1 MSCFSV
7 AIQKD
12 VSYENLAGEVRSGRL
27 PLGVLGLP
35 DVGKALVCHAL
46 NVTENKKLCLV
57 APDEASAARLAED
70 IATLG
75 SRTVKISG
83 RDFSFE
89 TNQTTSK
96 EYEYL
101 RLNALAKIVAG
112 EYDVAVCSVEGFLQ
126 KTIPPEELKKRSVTI
141 VSGEEMPPE
150 SVIDILL
157 RGGYVRSSQVDGV
170 GQFCQRGGIIDVFP
184 VCCDNPVR
192 IEFWGDTVDTVAFFD
207 VESQRRIRNV
217 DEVMVIPAREVLFD
231 SDEQAVKKLEDFV
244 STVKGKGSVKI
255 REKINAD
262 IDMIRNGIRLDSFDK
277 YLPIAYPSVSS
288 VIDYFDE
295 GNTLLVVCESVNV
308 RNKAESALKL
318 FSGEFRALVESGTLC
333 KGLED
338 FMVGKEDLLDIYKDR
353 GMIYM
358 DNLPRGS
365 FDTAVKGLVN
375 FNCIQTTP
383 WNGSASVLTDDLA
396 PIKKKKDFSTVVFA
410 GTDKAAKALSG
421 DLYAQGYNSV
431 YRERF
436 DEPIPGGVCVMPGG
450 LSAGADLPSAKL
462 KIVSYSSRIVKSK
475 LRKNRTYK
483 SSNSFHSLD
492 QMNVGDHVVHVN
504 HGIGLYEGIVQLS
517 AGGAIKDYIKIRY
530 AKGDILYVPVTQ
542 LDLISKYI
550 GPRSET
556 ANVKL
561 NSLGSDK
568 WIKTKKK
575 VRSALKDMADE
586 LVELYS
592 RRMSIKGHA
601 FSEDIDMQ
609 SDFERRFEYDETE
622 DQLRCIDEI
631 KRDMEKPYPMDRLL
645 CGDVGFGKTEVALRG
660 VFKCVA
666 DSKQCAILVPTTI
679 LALQHYQTITKRFE
693 GFPIEVR
700 MLSRFVS
707 AKQQRQTIEGLRR
720 GSVDIVVGT
729 HKLLSKNI
737 EFRDLGL
744 LVVDEEQRF
753 GVGQKESLKERF
765 SNVDVLTLS
774 ATPIPRT
781 LNMAMT
787 GIRDMS
793 IIEEAPQDR
802 YPVRTYILEQDMEV
816 LVRAMEKE
824 LRRGGQ
830 VYYLFNNVEGID
842 QKAAQ
847 IKELMPDASVAVAHG
862 QMTEEQLS
870 DVWKA
875 LIDGEID
882 ILVCTTIIETGVDV
896 PNVNTLIIEN
906 ADRMGLAQLHQ
917 IRGRVGRSS
926 RRASAYFTFVRGK
939 QISEIAERR
948 LNAIREFTEF
958 GAGFQIAMRDLELR
972 GAGNI
977 LGAQQHGHMEAV
989 GYDMY
994 LKLLSQAVSEEK
1006 GEEKAPEKECLIDLN
1021 INASIPEKYISSAR
1035 DRIAMYRRIA
1045 DIRNQE
1051 DADDVTDEL
1060 IDRFGDPPADVM
1072 GLVTISLLRNTAADL
1087 DVYEISQEKDRVVF
1101 YSDKMDMRLIS
1112 AVSNAIKGRLSV
1124 SGAGK
1129 TCFKVRM
1136 AKGQTQLEAIKQV
1149 LALMIMAKKQQN
1161 SSMQN
1166 G

>member
-7 AIQKD
+7 VVQKD
-12 VSYENLAGEVRSGRL
+12 ESYRTLAGDVRKGRL
-27 PLGVLGLP
+27 PLGALGLP
-35 DVGKALVCHAL
+35 DVGKALVCHTL
-46 NVTENKKLCLV
+46 NAQENKKLCLI
-57 APDEASAARLAED
+57 APDEASAARLSDD
-70 IATLG
+70 ISALG
-75 SRTVKISG
+75 SRTVKISA

-89 TNQTTSK
+89 TKQTTSK
-96 EYEYL
+96 EYEHL
-101 RLNALAKIVAG
+101 RLNALAKIVNG
-112 EYDVAVCSVEGFLQ
+112 EFDVAVCSAEGFLQ
-126 KTIPPEELKKRSVTI
+126 KSIPASQLKKRSVKI
-141 VSGEEMPPE
+141 VSGEDISPE
-150 SVIDILL
+150 EVVDVLL
-157 RGGYVRSSQVDGV
+157 RGGYVRSSQVDGA
-170 GQFCQRGGIIDVFP
+170 GQFCVRGGILDVFP
-184 VCCDNPVR
+184 VCCDDPVR
-192 IEFWGDTVDTVAFFD
+192 IEFWGDTIDTIAFFE
-207 VESQRRIRNV
+207 VESQRRTKNIDSV
-217 DEVMVIPAREVLFD
+217 TVIPAREVVFD
-231 SDEQAVKKLEDFV
+231 SDEQAVAILENFV
-244 STVKGKGSVKI
+244 SNLKGKGSVKAK
-255 REKINAD
+255 EKINAD
-262 IDMIRNGIRLDSFDK
+262 IDMIKSGVRLDSFDK
-277 YLPIAYPSVSS
+277 YLPIAYGSTQC
-288 VIDYFDE
+288 IADYFNVD
-295 GNTLLVVCESVNV
+295 NTLFVVCESVSV
-308 RNKAESALKL
+308 RNKAESAIKL
-318 FSGEFRALVESGTLC
+318 FGTELKAMIEAGTLC
-333 KGLED
+333 KGLDD
-338 FMVGKEDLLDIYKDR
+338 FMLKKEELFEIYKTR
-353 GMIYM
+353 GAIYM

-365 FDTAVKGLVN
+365 FDTAVKELVN
-375 FNCIQTTP
+375 FNCIQTSA

-396 PIKKKKDFSTVVFA
+396 PIKKKKDFCTIVFA

-421 DLYAQGYNSV
+421 DLYSQGFNSI
-431 YRERF
+431 YREKF
-436 DEPIPGGVCVMPGG
+436 SEPIPGGVCVMSGG
-450 LSAGADLPSAKL
+450 LSAGAELPSARL
-462 KIVSYSSRIVKSK
+462 KIVSYSSRIIKK
-475 LRKNRTYK
+475 RLTKNQAYK

-492 QMNVGDHVVHVN
+492 QMNVGDYVVHVN

-517 AGGAIKDYIKIRY
+517 AGGAIKDYIKIKY

-542 LDLISKYI
+542 LDLIAKYI

-556 ANVKL
+556 SHVRL

-592 RRMSIKGHA
+592 KRMRIKGHA

-631 KRDMEKPYPMDRLL
+631 KKDMEKPYPMDRLL

-679 LALQHYQTITKRFE
+679 LALQHYQTICKRFE

-700 MLSRFVS
+700 MLSRFSS
-707 AKQQRQTIEGLRR
+707 AKEQRETLQGLKR

-729 HKLLSKNI
+729 HKLLSKNV
-737 EFRDLGL
+737 EFHDIGL
-744 LVVDEEQRF
+744 VVVDEEQRF
-753 GVGQKESLKERF
+753 GVGQKETLKERF
-765 SNVDVLTLS
+765 ANVDVLTLS

-802 YPVRTYILEQDMEV
+802 YPVRTYILEHDMEV
-816 LVRAMEKE
+816 LVQAMEKE

-830 VYYLFNNVEGID
+830 VYYLHNNVDTID
-842 QKAAQ
+842 RTASM
-847 IKELMPDASVAVAHG
+847 IKELMPDAAVAVAHG
-862 QMTEEQLS
+862 KMTEDHLS

-906 ADRMGLAQLHQ
+906 ADRFGLAQLHQ

-926 RRASAYFTFVRGK
+926 RRASAYFTFTRGK

-948 LNAIREFTEF
+948 LSAIKEFTEF
-958 GAGFQIAMRDLELR
+958 GSGFQIAMRDLELR

-994 LKLLSQAVSEEK
+994 LKLLSEAVSEEK
-1006 GEEKAPEKECLIDLN
+1006 GEEKKKEKECLIDLN
-1021 INASIPEKYISSAR
+1021 INANIPEKYISSAR

-1045 DIRNQE
+1045 DIRSQE

-1060 IDRFGDPPADVM
+1060 IDRFGDPPDDVM
-1072 GLVTISLLRNTAADL
+1072 GLISVSLLRNSAADCGI
-1087 DVYEISQEKDRVVF
+1087 YEIGQEKDRIVF
-1101 YSDKMDMRLIS
+1101 YSDNMDMRQIS

-1124 SGAGK
+1124 SAAGK
-1129 TCFKVRM
+1129 PCFKVRM
-1136 AKGQTQLEAIKQV
+1136 ASGQTQLEAIKQV
-1149 LALMIMAKKQQN
+1149 LALMIIAKKQN
-1161 SSMQN
+1161 SSMQTD
-1166 G
+1166 

>member
-1 MSCFSV
+1 MSCFSL
-7 AIQKD
+7 AIKKD
-12 VSYENLAGEVRSGRL
+12 ESYKNLAADIKSGRL

-35 DVGKALVCHAL
+35 DVGKALVCHTL
-46 NVTENKKLCLV
+46 NMQESKKLCLV
-57 APDEASAARLAED
+57 TADDASASRLAED
-70 IATLG
+70 ISALG
-75 SRTVKISG
+75 SRTVKIAA

-89 TNQTTSK
+89 TAQTTSK
-96 EYEYL
+96 EYEHI
-101 RLNALAKIVAG
+101 RLNALAKIVSDD
-112 EYDVAVCSVEGFLQ
+112 YDIAVCSVEGFLQ
-126 KTIPPEELKKRSVTI
+126 KTIPPEELQKRSVKI
-141 VSGEEMPPE
+141 VSGEDISLE
-150 SVIDILL
+150 SVVDILL
-157 RGGYVRSSQVDGV
+157 RGGYVRSSQVDGA
-170 GQFCQRGGIIDVFP
+170 GQFCQRGGILDVFP

-192 IEFWGDTVDTVAFFD
+192 IEFWGDTVDTLAFFD
-207 VESQRRIRNV
+207 VESQRRTENIE
-217 DEVMVIPAREVLFD
+217 EVTVIPAREVIFD
-231 SDEQAVKKLEDFV
+231 NDEKAVETLEKFAAAI
-244 STVKGKGSVKI
+244 KGKGSVKAK
-255 REKINAD
+255 EKIFAD
-262 IDMIRNGIRLDSFDK
+262 IEMIKSGVRLDSFDK
-277 YLPIAYPSVSS
+277 YLPIAFSS
-288 VIDYFDE
+288 VAGVMDYFDKDS
-295 GNTLLVVCESVNV
+295 TILVVCESVNV
-308 RNKAESALKL
+308 RNKAEAALKL
-318 FSGEFRALVESGTLC
+318 FAGEYKSLFETGTLC

-338 FMVGKEDLLDIYKDR
+338 FMLKEEELFHIYKSF
-353 GMIYM
+353 GAVYM
-358 DNLPRGS
+358 DNMPRGS
-365 FDTAVKGLVN
+365 FDTAVKELVN
-375 FNCIQTTP
+375 FNCIQQSA
-383 WNGSASVLTDDLA
+383 WNGSASVLMDDLA

-431 YRERF
+431 FREKF
-436 DEPIPGGVCVMPGG
+436 EELIPGGVCVMPGG
-450 LSAGADLPSAKL
+450 LSAGADFPSAKL
-462 KIVSYSSRIVKSK
+462 KIVSYSSRVIKRK
-475 LRKNRTYK
+475 LRKDQAYK
-483 SSNSFHSLD
+483 ASNSFHSLD
-492 QMNVGDHVVHVN
+492 QMNVGDYVVHVN

-517 AGGAIKDYIKIRY
+517 AGGAIKDYIKIKY

-542 LDLISKYI
+542 LDLIAKYI

-556 ANVKL
+556 NNVKL

-586 LVELYS
+586 LVKLYS
-592 RRMSIKGHA
+592 KRMSIKGYA

-609 SDFERRFEYDETE
+609 SDFERRFEYDETD

-631 KRDMEKPYPMDRLL
+631 KKDMEKPYPMDRLL

-660 VFKCVA
+660 VFKCTA

-679 LALQHYQTITKRFE
+679 LALQHYQTICKRFE

-700 MLSRFVS
+700 MLSRFTT
-707 AKQQRQTIEGLRR
+707 AKEQREILQGLKR
-720 GSVDIVVGT
+720 GSVDVVVGT

-737 EFRDLGL
+737 EFHDIGL
-744 LVVDEEQRF
+744 VVVDEEQRF
-753 GVGQKESLKERF
+753 GVGQKEALKERF
-765 SNVDVLTLS
+765 ANVDVLTLS

-802 YPVRTYILEQDMEV
+802 YPVRTYILEHNMEV
-816 LVRAMEKE
+816 LVTAMEKE

-830 VYYLFNNVEGID
+830 VYYLFNNVDGIE
-842 QKAAQ
+842 QKARQ
-847 IKELMPDASVAVAHG
+847 IKELMPDATVAVAHG
-862 QMTEEQLS
+862 KMTEEHLS
-870 DVWKA
+870 DVWKS
-875 LIDGEID
+875 LIDGETD

-906 ADRMGLAQLHQ
+906 ADKLGLAQLHQ

-926 RRASAYFTFVRGK
+926 RRASAYFTFTRGK

-948 LNAIREFTEF
+948 LSAIKEFTEF
-958 GAGFQIAMRDLELR
+958 GSGFQIAMRDLELR

-1006 GEEKAPEKECLIDLN
+1006 GEEETKEKECLIDLN
-1021 INASIPEKYISSAR
+1021 INANIPEKYISSAR

-1045 DIRNQE
+1045 DIRCQE

-1072 GLVTISLLRNTAADL
+1072 GLVTVSLLRNSAADL
-1087 DVYEISQEKDRVVF
+1087 DIYEISQERDRIVF
-1101 YSDKMDMRLIS
+1101 YTEKMDMRLIA

-1124 SGAGK
+1124 SAAGK
-1129 TCFKVRM
+1129 PCFKVRM

-1149 LALMIMAKKQQN
+1149 LALMRLAKKQN
-1161 SSMQN
+1161 NSMQDD
-1166 G
+1166 

>member
-1 MSCFSV
+1 MSCFSK
-7 AIQKD
+7 AIEKD
-12 VSYENLAGEVRSGRL
+12 ESYINLNRHIRSGKL

-35 DVGKALVCHAL
+35 DVGKALVCHTMNA
-46 NVTENKKLCLV
+46 TQDKKICIV
-57 APDEASAARLAED
+57 VPDEPTAARMAED
-70 IATLG
+70 LTSLG
-75 SRTVKISG
+75 SKTVKISA

-89 TNQTTSK
+89 TTQTTSK
-96 EYEYL
+96 EYEHL
-101 RLNALAKIVAG
+101 RLNSLAKISEG
-112 EYDVAVCSVEGFLQ
+112 DFDVAVCSAEGFLQ
-126 KTIPPEELKKRSVTI
+126 KTIPVSELRKKSVKI
-141 VSGEEMPPE
+141 ISGEECPLE
-150 SVIDILL
+150 KVVDILL
-157 RGGYVRSSQVDGV
+157 KGGYVRSTQVDGA
-170 GQFCQRGGIIDVFP
+170 GQFCIRGGILDVFP
-184 VCCDNPVR
+184 VCCDSPVR
-192 IEFWGDTVDTVAFFD
+192 IEFWGDTVDTIAHFEVD
-207 VESQRRIRNV
+207 SQRRTDNL
-217 DEVMVIPAREVLFD
+217 DEVTIIPAREVVFEN
-231 SDEQAVKKLEDFV
+231 DEHAVMTLENFV
-244 STVKGKGSVKI
+244 SGVKGKGSVKA
-255 REKINAD
+255 REKIFAD
-262 IDMIRNGIRLDSFDK
+262 MEMIKNGVRIDSFDK
-277 YLPIAYPSVSS
+277 YLPIAYCSTGKVT
-288 VIDYFDE
+288 DYFE
-295 GNTLLVVCESVNV
+295 KSNTMLVICESAGV
-308 RNKAESALKL
+308 RNKAETSLKL
-318 FSGEFRALVESGTLC
+318 FNADFKSLLETGTLC
-333 KGLED
+333 KGLDD
-338 FMVGKEDLLDIYKDR
+338 FMISKEELFGIYTDF
-353 GMIYM
+353 GAIYM
-358 DNLPRGS
+358 DNFPRGS
-365 FDTAVKGLVN
+365 FDTPVKELVN
-375 FNCIQTTP
+375 FNCIQTAS
-383 WNGSASVLTDDLA
+383 WNGTFSALTEDLTVT
-396 PIKKKKDFSTVVFA
+396 KKKKDYCTIVLS
-410 GTDKAAKALSG
+410 GTQKSAKALSG
-421 DLYAQGYNSV
+421 DLFAQGYNSI
-431 YRERF
+431 YRENF
-436 DEPIPGGVCVMPGG
+436 EDAVSGGVCVMRGS
-450 LSAGADLPSAKL
+450 LSSGVEFPAAKL
-462 KIVSYSSRIVKSK
+462 KIIAYSSRITKRRIK
-475 LRKNRTYK
+475 KNSAYK

-492 QMNVGDHVVHVN
+492 EMSEGDYVVHVN
-504 HGIGLYEGIVQLS
+504 HGIGIYEGIARLS
-517 AGGAIKDYIKIRY
+517 ASGAVKDYIKIRY
-530 AKGDILYVPVTQ
+530 AKNDILYVPVTQ

-556 ANVKL
+556 SNVRL

-586 LVELYS
+586 LVALYS
-592 RRMSIKGHA
+592 KRMKIKGHA

-609 SDFERRFEYDETE
+609 SDFERRFEFDETE

-631 KRDMEKPYPMDRLL
+631 KTDMEKPYPMDRLL

-679 LALQHYQTITKRFE
+679 LAFQHYQTMCKRFE
-693 GFPIEVR
+693 GFPVEIR
-700 MLSRFVS
+700 MLSRFTS
-707 AKQQRQTIEGLRR
+707 AKEQKEILSGLKR
-720 GSVDIVVGT
+720 GSVDVVVGT
-729 HKLLSKNI
+729 HKLLSKNV
-737 EFRDLGL
+737 EFRDIGL

-802 YPVRTYILEQDMEV
+802 YPVSTYILEHDMGV
-816 LVRAMEKE
+816 LTQAMEKE

-830 VYYLFNNVEGID
+830 VYYLHNNVETID
-842 QKAAQ
+842 RKASE
-847 IKELMPDASVAVAHG
+847 IKELMPDATVSVAHG
-862 QMTEEQLS
+862 KMSEEQLS

-882 ILVCTTIIETGVDV
+882 VLVCTTIIETGVDV

-906 ADRMGLAQLHQ
+906 ADKMGLAQLHQ

-958 GAGFQIAMRDLELR
+958 GSGFKIAMRDLELR

-1006 GEEKAPEKECLIDLN
+1006 GEEKDEKECLIDLN
-1021 INASIPEKYISSAR
+1021 VNANIPEKYIQSPR

-1045 DIRNQE
+1045 DIRSQE

-1072 GLVTISLLRNTAADL
+1072 GLINVSLLRNSAADCGI
-1087 DVYEISQEKDRVVF
+1087 YEIGQEKDRIIF
-1101 YSDKMDMRLIS
+1101 YTDDLDMRLLS
-1112 AVSNAIKGRLSV
+1112 AVSNAIKGRLSIC
-1124 SGAGK
+1124 ATGK

-1136 AKGQTQLEAIKQV
+1136 ANGQSQLEAIKQV
-1149 LALMIMAKKQQN
+1149 LALMKIAKKQN
-1161 SSMQN
+1161 NTMQN
-1166 G
+1166 D